1 MSIVY
6 VWMAKDSAPLNF
18 ERVED
23 PIFSDVLVSQQL
35 GQDVSGMDPT
45 IVSARLGPIGLAI
58 IARKVRSMHSS
69 NGTFVPRLL
78 SGAIVPQFNGT
89 FFFKGPQPPSLSFS
103 LCYDLYTKKFLRNGC
118 WDSLRMSIWL
128 QFWFIESYF
137 YIDQGLPGLTGC
149 DDSKCF
155 LGAAKEFMK
164 AFNQPDDC
172 SGIKPGTCNV
182 PDIEKY
188 TSIFEYYAAYN
199 IFSINYF
206 FNSWYTAVQNVG
218 NEVANNVD
226 KIVQLIDPPEDT
238 DFGVF
243 STIVQAVT
251 SITAFVGPLG
261 AIGTAAEEVGS
272 AVTLADTV
280 RNALDT
286 ERTIQQHLI
295 PDSYPTGTTESQVWQ
310 TAQLKSDLVKVIEAA
325 KSHIQNTTSYV
336 MGDLNAFLAFA
347 NQDVFSDDPPSIQPM
362 NVYVMYVFNTYI
374 ISKALNGNN
383 IKGTI
388 GLGTN
393 PQALA
398 TSWTNNTNSNSPL
411 AYDLDACKEF
421 DEQNICD
428 AWWYSKNLSSA
439 FGLDDF
445 KGMNKNKADL
455 MKTLLADYT
464 TGEMLFEA
472 SYKCQATK
480 KPDQS
485 LNLTVKPEGIVSDCI
500 SQLQIGTWDMG
511 CDDPTDSQSNCEF
524 LESEIPRQ
532 PEFLDGHTGTALYGG
547 STNPV
552 YSVPYCYLGQLITQ
566 KKYRLKRDH

>member
-1 MSIVY
+1 M
-6 VWMAKDSAPLNF
+6 NC
-18 ERVED
+18 
-23 PIFSDVLVSQQL
+23 
-35 GQDVSGMDPT
+35 G
-45 IVSARLGPIGLAI
+45 
-58 IARKVRSMHSS
+58 
-69 NGTFVPRLL
+69 
-78 SGAIVPQFNGT
+78 
-89 FFFKGPQPPSLSFS
+89 
-103 LCYDLYTKKFLRNGC
+103 
-118 WDSLRMSIWL
+118 SLRCIPSGI
-128 QFWFIESYF
+128 
-137 YIDQGLPGLTGC
+137 
-149 DDSKCF
+149 
-155 LGAAKEFMK
+155 AKTFMK

-172 SGIKPGTCNV
+172 SGIKPGACNL
-182 PDIEKY
+182 PDVEKY

-206 FNSWYTAVQNVG
+206 FNSWYTAVQNIG

-251 SITAFVGPLG
+251 SIAAFAGPLG

-272 AVTLADTV
+272 VSTLAETV

-286 ERTIQQHLI
+286 ESTIQQHLM

-310 TAQLKSDLVKVIEAA
+310 TAQLKSELVKVIEAA
-325 KSHIQNTTSYV
+325 KSHIENTTKYV
-336 MGDLNAFLAFA
+336 MDDLNAFLAFA
-347 NQDVFSDDPPSIQPM
+347 NQDLFSDDPPSIQPM

-383 IKGTI
+383 VKGTI

-398 TSWTNNTNSNSPL
+398 TNWTNTNSNSPL
-411 AYDLDACKEF
+411 AYNLDACKEF

-445 KGMNKNKADL
+445 KAMNKNKADL

-464 TGEMLFEA
+464 TGEMLFEG

-480 KPDQS
+480 KPDQA
-485 LNLTVKPEGIVSDCI
+485 LNLTIKPNGLDSDCI

-511 CDDPTDSQSNCEF
+511 CDDPTDPRSNCEF

-532 PEFLDGHTGTALYGG
+532 PKFLDGNTGAVPFGG
-547 STNPV
+547 EMNPE
-552 YSVPYCYLGQLITQ
+552 YSVPYCYLGPLITQ